1 MATFSYG
8 KRDGRPGEQRPAR
21 PRSSPLA
28 IGQRPG
34 GAPAR
39 TDAVPSRPR
48 TPGGYTGRPGER
60 RGSARRGLA
69 AQQIQQKRKR
79 TIAPSRQPP
88 RLMRPALRMGL
99 WTISVPRPAATD
111 GGGAHSGRAG
121 AGRRLTAAPE
131 PGEPRPN
138 SRIRASLAAHLPPP
152 PSPFTHSFPNG
163 PHQADCPVRA
173 RLRARC
179 ALPCARL
186 ASLAHAHLPRS
197 KSTGGKAPRKQL
209 ATKAARKSAPA
220 TGGVKKVRAG
230 RRSFEAAPLPARRLT
245 RPRPPR
251 SPTATARAP
260 WRCARSAN
268 TRRARS
274 C

>member
-39 TDAVPSRPR
+39 TYAVPSRPR

-220 TGGVKKVRAG
+220 TGGVKKVRG
-230 RRSFEAAPLPARRLT
+230 AARAPSPTPDALPL
-245 RPRPPR
+245 R

-260 WRCARSAN
+260 WRCARSAS